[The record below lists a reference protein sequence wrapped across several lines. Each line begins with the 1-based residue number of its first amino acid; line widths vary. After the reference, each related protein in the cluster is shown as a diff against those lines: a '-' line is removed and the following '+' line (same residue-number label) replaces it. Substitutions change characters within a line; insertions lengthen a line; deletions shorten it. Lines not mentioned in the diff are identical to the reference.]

1 MSQSGRTAHR
11 KAIPNY
17 QRAVIPRAKVEGYVL
32 DLSHPRGRNKAIVFK
47 SALGFE
53 QSDWETLRDSIIAEL
68 PYHEAIAGKT
78 DQYCKRYNVTLRITG
93 PNGRTLDVTT
103 AWKIE
108 TGEDYPS
115 FVTAKVK

>member
-1 MSQSGRTAHR
+1 MSQSGRTAHS
-11 KAIPNY
+11 KALPNY
-17 QRAVIPRAKVEGYVL
+17 HRAVIPRAKIEGYVL
-32 DLSHPRGRNKAIVFK
+32 DLLHPRGRNKAIVLR

-53 QSDWETLRDSIIAEL
+53 QLDWEMLRNSIITEL
-68 PYHEAIAGKT
+68 PYHEAITGKT
-78 DQYCKRYNVTLRITG
+78 DQYCKRYNVIMPITG

>member
-1 MSQSGRTAHR
+1 MARGGRTVHV
-11 KAIPNY
+11 KALPHY
-17 QRAVIPRAKVEGYVL
+17 QRVVIPRVKIEGYVL
-32 DLSHPRGRNKAIVFK
+32 DPAHPVGKHKAIVFK

-53 QSDWETLRDSIIAEL
+53 QSDWELLRDSIIAEL

-78 DQYCKRYNVTLRITG
+78 DQHCTRYNVIMPITG
-93 PNGRTLDVTT
+93 PNGRTLDVMT

-115 FVTAKVK
+115 FLTAKVK